1 MVNYKSFYVASVFF
15 PFKCFKNIKYGQ
27 NALIRLHF
35 FPEFIIVKKI
45 LFCTKLHSV
54 ILKMKK
60 KWPSLRVHKSKVLYA
75 AAFLYSP
82 SMLNGLLE
90 NYSASGQVHSSMDQQ
105 ESENRKTVQQII
117 VSMKSCNL
125 QQIIVYYT
133 FRIFLRT
140 IVQNWTIAT
149 YSKN

>member
-1 MVNYKSFYVASVFF
+1 
-15 PFKCFKNIKYGQ
+15 
-27 NALIRLHF
+27 
-35 FPEFIIVKKI
+35 
-45 LFCTKLHSV
+45 
-54 ILKMKK
+54 
-60 KWPSLRVHKSKVLYA
+60 
-75 AAFLYSP
+75 
-82 SMLNGLLE
+82 MLNGLLE

-105 ESENRKTVQQII
+105 ESENRKTAQQNI

-149 YSKN
+149 YSKD